1 MRILAAHDA
10 EGNIHHL
17 VVSPADAPLATVTSE
32 TGLLVTEVEAPEV
45 VSGLDLSGPGSREEL
60 DKVLEYL
67 RDFRVEVGKGKLQ
80 RK

>member
-1 MRILAAHDA
+1 VRILAAHDA

-45 VSGLDLSGPGSREEL
+45 VSGLDLSGPGSRKEL
-60 DKVLEYL
+60 DRVLEYL

>member
-10 EGNIHHL
+10 EGNIRHL
-17 VVSPADAPLATVTSE
+17 VVSPADAPLATVTTE